1 MNGRVNIM
9 NNKGLSNYPLFKSGH
24 NILDTNLLENV
35 YEKNEL
41 QEVFFNPK
49 NISSLHN
56 EIIKRVSDRTNKTI
70 KKQSD
75 VNLKIIMK
83 SVYLQYGRNN
93 KNKIMEQV
101 KRLNEEVLRYCVE
114 DVISNMNLYLE
125 YKTRVS
131 TMPVPLEHPKNVSI
145 TGTKSKKNFVY

>member
-9 NNKGLSNYPLFKSGH
+9 NSKGLSNYPLFKSGH

-41 QEVFFNPK
+41 QEVFFNSK
-49 NISSLHN
+49 NVSFLHN
-56 EIIKRVSDRTNKTI
+56 EIIKRVGDKTNKTI

-83 SVYLQYGRNN
+83 SVYLQYGKNN
-93 KNKIMEQV
+93 KNDIIKQV
-101 KRLNEEVLRYCVE
+101 KGLNEEVLRYCVE

-131 TMPVPLEHPKNVSI
+131 TMPVPLEHPKNVSV
-145 TGTKSKKNFVY
+145 TGTKSKKNFIY